1 MWDRTHSGHS
11 HRFFLSLGSRG
22 KGNKL
27 LCQLMY
33 YMILMNAVIVFL
45 IHFCYFSLRETDID
59 EVLQTPSV
67 FMNVSKGEFA
77 KEDELVKIFGTADQK
92 EICLQV
98 ATKE

>member
-1 MWDRTHSGHS
+1 
-11 HRFFLSLGSRG
+11 
-22 KGNKL
+22 
-27 LCQLMY
+27 
-33 YMILMNAVIVFL
+33 MNAVIVFL